1 GPEAKRRF
9 STMMIGGII
18 VVLVIFLSAVFLLI
32 DLWLLKP
39 EKEVEAL
46 EKSIAVLPFRNDSP
60 DQENEYFCNGMM
72 EEILDKLQNIGELKV
87 LSRTA
92 TDRYRNT
99 KLDHQE
105 IAKELNVNYL
115 LQGSVRK
122 WESKFRVSLQLIN
135 AKTGFQIWSD
145 IYEEEM
151 MDVFAVQ
158 ADIALKVSKEL
169 KVILTINEK
178 QQIAATPTPDVT
190 AYDYILRAMDEKWK
204 YWFFHDTVALKNAE
218 RLYDK
223 ALKLDPNYA
232 PGWVAKGSIY
242 SDIHAESEEYYEE
255 NHLDSVFWYCEKA
268 SQLDPESP
276 ASFLMKAMVYHIR
289 GDIKS
294 AIRNYKKA
302 IKNIE
307 FKGQAQA
314 QAMYRL
320 GYIYIYSKDYQ
331 KGISLIRKAVLAAKD
346 SPRDYAYLLYRL
358 AYAYLWMGDYEEA
371 ENYYIQSR
379 DMGAWFLAYCYF
391 YFYQADFQATLD
403 CSMHCSP
410 TPSEDHCLY
419 LLGNTY
425 FQLRDFENA
434 VK

>member
-1 GPEAKRRF
+1 ATAAEVAYKVGFGSPSYFNTCFHDFFGYRPGDVKFRKSTPKKRRQ
-9 STMMIGGII
+9 SISKRNILI
-18 VVLVIFLSAVFLLI
+18 SLSALILLVLVFYAIRFATAPTTRNTKPLI
-32 DLWLLKP
+32 ND
-39 EKEVEAL
+39 
-46 EKSIAVLPFRNDSP
+46 KSIAVLPFHNDSP

-72 EEILDKLQNIGELKV
+72 DEILDKLQNIGELKV
-87 LSRTA
+87 LPRTA

-135 AKTGFQIWSD
+135 AKTGFQIWSE

-151 MDVFAVQ
+151 EDVFAIQ

-314 QAMYRL
+314 QAQAMYRL

-331 KGISLIRKAVLAAKD
+331 KGISLIRKAVL
-346 SPRDYAYLLYRL
+346 
-358 AYAYLWMGDYEEA
+358 
-371 ENYYIQSR
+371 
-379 DMGAWFLAYCYF
+379 
-391 YFYQADFQATLD
+391 
-403 CSMHCSP
+403 
-410 TPSEDHCLY
+410 
-419 LLGNTY
+419 
-425 FQLRDFENA
+425 
-434 VK
+434 